1 MKKLKFTTKTAI
13 ALSTLLVAV
22 IFLCGCN
29 DGTMPNSKS
38 EWVIEK
44 VEHENKVMATYYCST
59 LDKTALNTSNTW
71 FMDSIGKFEIGDT
84 VCWAKK

>member
-1 MKKLKFTTKTAI
+1 MRKLKFTTKPAI

-22 IFLCGCN
+22 ILCGCN
-29 DGTMPNSKS
+29 GGKSPNSQS

-44 VEHENKVMATYYCST
+44 VEHENKVMATYHCLT
-59 LDKTALNTSNTW
+59 LDKTDLNTSNTW